1 MVESVAMMV
10 TVKDRLWAAVLPRGR
25 HFELWVL
32 REPGMPG
39 REQDHIQL

>member
-10 TVKDRLWAAVLPRGR
+10 TVKDRLWAVVLPHGR

-32 REPGMPG
+32 WEPGMPG
-39 REQDHIQL
+39 REPNHIQP